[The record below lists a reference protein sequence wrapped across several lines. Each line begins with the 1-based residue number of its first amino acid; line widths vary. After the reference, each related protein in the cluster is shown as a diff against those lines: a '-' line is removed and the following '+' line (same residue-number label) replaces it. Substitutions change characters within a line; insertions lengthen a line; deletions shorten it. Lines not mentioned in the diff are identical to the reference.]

1 MATEQING
9 DDWSQWRNHVLAELK
24 RQNENIEALRDKID
38 ENETKRLNEK
48 TNTKIDIKEIQTKII
63 IICGGISILVSAIVA
78 IGVGAVIA
86 LL

>member
-38 ENETKRLNEK
+38 ENEIKRLNEK